1 MLEKRGQKANFGA
14 VKICL
19 FAQRTLKNQSFNLRS
34 GLMVSEVEP
43 SNDIRGRKLV

>member
-19 FAQRTLKNQSFNLRS
+19 FAQKTRKNQTIS
-34 GLMVSEVEP
+34 GG
-43 SNDIRGRKLV
+43 GRAI